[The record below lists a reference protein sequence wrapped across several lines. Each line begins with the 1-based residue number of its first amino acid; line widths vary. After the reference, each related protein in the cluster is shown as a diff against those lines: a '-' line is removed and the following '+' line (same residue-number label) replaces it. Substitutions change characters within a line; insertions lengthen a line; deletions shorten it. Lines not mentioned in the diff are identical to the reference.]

1 LTVNEILVLA
11 AGELGVEEKVKNY
24 LDGTNEEGKSLT
36 EGLLRCFNLVENEVA
51 LDYLPLYCEED
62 VESET
67 GAIRFDELS
76 RGAVRILRITD
87 ESGNKLPF
95 KLFPE
100 YVKTQAGSVTV
111 AYTYAPVKKAIGD
124 DSDFVVQASPRL
136 FAYGVASEYCLASGL
151 FEEAAVWD
159 KKYKDALAAA
169 YRAKPSRI
177 IRSRRW
183 A

>member
-1 LTVNEILVLA
+1 MTVNEILVLA

-24 LDGTNEEGKSLT
+24 LEGTDEEGKNLT